1 VKFTQPEAKAS
12 ASALSSSL
20 LDNPTGVYKVDG
32 LAQLKVSGALSRQGR
47 RNAARIEDLILHSR
61 NQAIAQQ
68 QDPDAAEAKVRA
80 DNPLSTVGGGKRVKA
95 TPVVHPSQPTDV
107 RVIELK
113 LKKASPAK
121 LDIKQALVDTLK
133 RKYTQISHANQ
144 KIKELEDHGKTTKDC
159 DELQDAYLDRAD
171 SEKIVRKCHK
181 KLDDLAATELF
192 GEGDSD

>member
-1 VKFTQPEAKAS
+1 MELPTI
-12 ASALSSSL
+12 
-20 LDNPTGVYKVDG
+20 DNPTGVYKVDG

-95 TPVVHPSQPTDV
+95 TPVVPPLQPTDV

-133 RKYTQISHANQ
+133 RKYTQISHARGQ
-144 KIKELEDHGKTTKDC
+144 MSVESMI
-159 DELQDAYLDRAD
+159 
-171 SEKIVRKCHK
+171 
-181 KLDDLAATELF
+181 
-192 GEGDSD
+192 